1 MAGTVALWGTFTL
14 DAINSLFFFIIM
26 NMHYCGMGTLF
37 KVNSKRKR
45 ARQNSNSQEASNLA
59 ATIKL
64 NTRGLKVDKT
74 A

>member
-1 MAGTVALWGTFTL
+1 
-14 DAINSLFFFIIM
+14 M

-59 ATIKL
+59 AAMKL

>member
-1 MAGTVALWGTFTL
+1 
-14 DAINSLFFFIIM
+14 M
-26 NMHYCGMGTLF
+26 NTYYCGMGTFF

-59 ATIKL
+59 TTIKL